1 MPSATATAGPRQSV
15 DQPGAGPH
23 CGFLLSCLV
32 GAGPLGGMKASP
44 ENVAL
49 TRSLEPAGRS
59 APAPAPCPVRPSEL
73 ADGRA
78 VGERHAAGPRWALC
92 GQGSGPLLLDMTG
105 LVLLG
110 LHGYRLHGS
119 PQLRQCPRPH
129 SRTGRLPNAAAART
143 ICPKACLCSAPSA
156 TPSLAV
162 RRRVG
167 SPATFLPWPVGR
179 EVARSA
185 G

>member
-1 MPSATATAGPRQSV
+1 MGFLLKMPSAAAAAGPRQSV

-59 APAPAPCPVRPSEL
+59 APAPAPCPVQPSEL

-92 GQGSGPLLLDMTG
+92 GQGSGPLLLDMTR
-105 LVLLG
+105 LVLLS
-110 LHGYRLHGS
+110 LTRV
-119 PQLRQCPRPH
+119 
-129 SRTGRLPNAAAART
+129 
-143 ICPKACLCSAPSA
+143 PSA
-156 TPSLAV
+156 RIS
-162 RRRVG
+162 
-167 SPATFLPWPVGR
+167 
-179 EVARSA
+179 SA
-185 G
+185 QTVPTAPQQDGTLTKCSSSKNHLS